1 MDLLTTSRVTYVDR
15 CSDPLNPVKDMCDPG
30 IDPGV
35 VAVRA
40 AQKAPRGDPNQ
51 VVTAVHTRDQGSSGI
66 TCELL
71 IKFLTGLDL

>member
-51 VVTAVHTRDQGSSGI
+51 VVASVHIGDQGSTGI
-66 TCELL
+66 TYELL
-71 IKFLTGLDL
+71 IRALTKFK